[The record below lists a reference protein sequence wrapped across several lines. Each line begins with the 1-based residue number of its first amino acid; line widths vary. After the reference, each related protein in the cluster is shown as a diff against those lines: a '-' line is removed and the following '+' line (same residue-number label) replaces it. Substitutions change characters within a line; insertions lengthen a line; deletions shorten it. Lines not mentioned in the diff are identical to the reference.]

1 MTLAEWT
8 NAVRELYQKY
18 EYTSFVYL
26 YEWTGA
32 KARAYEKELRAL
44 LKLKPKGAFFDR
56 VAIGGY
62 DDFIREGKDDET
74 LNDFLERKGKK

>member
-18 EYTSFVYL
+18 EYHSFVYV

-44 LKLKPKGAFFDR
+44 LKQKPKEGFFDQ
-56 VAIGGY
+56 VAIVGY

-74 LNDFLERKGKK
+74 LYDFLERKGKK